1 MSAALLVADS
11 GPLIAFAR
19 LDLLG
24 LPARYFD
31 SVLVT
36 SSVWTEVTRKP
47 REDEAARL
55 SAAAETK
62 LFRVVPDPE
71 TLPTTL
77 LRAGID
83 VGERSAL
90 ALGLE
95 LSATLL
101 IDDRRARSVAVES
114 GRPVIGTLG
123 LLVRAREEG
132 FITTLRPLIE
142 RLKTTGYCMP
152 SDLVTKALASLGE

>member
-11 GPLIAFAR
+11 SPLIALAR

-47 REDEAARL
+47 REDETARL
-55 SAAAETK
+55 SAAADTK

-71 TLPTTL
+71 TLPTIL

-83 VGERSAL
+83 VGERSVL
-90 ALGLE
+90 ALGFE

-101 IDDRRARSVAVES
+101 IDDRRARRVAVES

-123 LLVRAREEG
+123 TIGSRARGG
-132 FITTLRPLIE
+132 FHN
-142 RLKTTGYCMP
+142 
-152 SDLVTKALASLGE
+152 DASSAHRTPENDGLLHAE

>member
-1 MSAALLVADS
+1 MSAALLFS
-11 GPLIAFAR
+11 
-19 LDLLG
+19 
-24 LPARYFD
+24 
-31 SVLVT
+31 
-36 SSVWTEVTRKP
+36 
-47 REDEAARL
+47 
-55 SAAAETK
+55 
-62 LFRVVPDPE
+62 DPE

-132 FITTLRPLIE
+132 FITTLRPLIK
-142 RLKTTGYCMP
+142 RLKATGYFMP
-152 SDLVTKALASLGE
+152 SDLVTRALASLGE

>member
-11 GPLIAFAR
+11 GPLIALAR

-24 LPARYFD
+24 LPSRYFE

-36 SSVWTEVTRKP
+36 ASVWVEVMRKP
-47 REDEAARL
+47 SEDEADRL
-55 SAAAETK
+55 STAAENN

-71 TLPTTL
+71 TLPAAL
-77 LRAGID
+77 LRASID
-83 VGERSAL
+83 TGERSAI
-90 ALGLE
+90 ALGME
-95 LSATLL
+95 LGATLL
-101 IDDRRARSVAVES
+101 IDDRRARIVAESS

-132 FITTLRPLIE
+132 FITALRPLLE
-142 RLKTTGYCMP
+142 RLQMTGYFMP
-152 SDLVTKALASLGE
+152 NELVAKALSSLNE